1 MIRDKLFE
9 LVLAM
14 LIGAGMYMLADQK
27 TPERVIETPSG
38 YETVSN
44 SQVCPPDR
52 GCIIPDRSIKSNP
65 GAISQEK
72 PTPQPT
78 DGTPTPNELLQRQ

>member
-9 LVLAM
+9 LVLAL

-44 SQVCPPDR
+44 SQVCYPDR
-52 GCIIPDRSIKSNP
+52 GIIPDRSIKIDS

-78 DGTPTPNELLQRQ
+78 DGTPTPEVENEPV